1 MNYRKLGIATII
13 VVYLV
18 VVAGGVVRSTG
29 AGMGCPDW
37 PRCFGSWVP
46 PTDISQLPANYQ
58 EIFGA
63 KLKGEVLFNPLKTWI
78 EYVNRLIGVVAGI
91 LVFATFIASLKYW
104 KRDKAIVGL
113 SLLSFLLMGFQGW
126 LGSKVVSTELKPLM
140 VTLHMLVAIIIVFVL
155 LYAVARAYSEVSDI
169 EKVTQKHK
177 LNLILVIAIIL
188 SVVQILMGTQ
198 VREAIDEVVFRIGYD
213 NRDQWI
219 EQVSQSGL
227 WFYIHRSFSLVVF
240 AFHVWFIRSLMKNT
254 NQSGLLRSYGKA
266 MLALVGLEIL
276 TGVIMAYFSVPAY
289 LQPMHLTLAVIM
301 LGVQFIT
308 FLLLN
313 AENVFGR
320 INRKQANSFAAS
332 LHTSN
337 VRN

>member
-63 KLKGEVLFNPLKTWI
+63 KLKGEVLFNPVKTWT
-78 EYVNRLIGVVAGI
+78 EYVNRLVGVLAGI
-91 LVFATFIASLKYW
+91 FVFATFIASLKYW
-104 KRDKAIVGL
+104 KRDKTIVGL
-113 SLLSFLLMGFQGW
+113 SFLSFLLMGFQGW
-126 LGSKVVSTELKPLM
+126 LGAKVVSTELKPLM

-155 LYAVARAYSEVSDI
+155 IYAVARAYSEVSEV
-169 EKVTQKHK
+169 EKVTHKPK
-177 LNLILVIAIIL
+177 LNFILATAIIL
-188 SVVQILMGTQ
+188 SVVQILLGTQ
-198 VREAIDEVVFRIGYD
+198 VREAIDEVIFRIGYD

-219 EQVSQSGL
+219 EQASQSGL
-227 WFYIHRSFSLVVF
+227 WFYVHRSFSLIVF
-240 AFHVWFIRSLMKNT
+240 GFHIWFIRSLMKNT
-254 NQSGLLRSYGKA
+254 SHNGLLRSYGKA
-266 MLALVGLEIL
+266 MLTLVGVEIL
-276 TGVIMAYFSVPAY
+276 TGVIMAYFSIPAY
-289 LQPMHLTLAVIM
+289 LQPVHLTLSIIM
-301 LGVQFIT
+301 LGVQFVA

-320 INRKQANSFAAS
+320 INRVDAEAFATP

>member
-13 VVYLV
+13 AVYLV

-63 KLKGEVLFNPLKTWI
+63 KLKGEVLFNPVKTWT
-78 EYVNRLIGVVAGI
+78 EYVNRLIGALAGVF
-91 LVFATFIASLKYW
+91 VFATFIASLKYW
-104 KRDKAIVGL
+104 KRDKTIVVL
-113 SLLSFLLMGFQGW
+113 SFVSFLLMGFQGW
-126 LGSKVVSTELKPLM
+126 LGAKVVSTELKPLM

-155 LYAVARAYSEVSDI
+155 IYAVARAYSEVNEI
-169 EKVTQKHK
+169 EKVTQKPK
-177 LNLILVIAIIL
+177 LNFILATAIIL

-198 VREAIDEVVFRIGYD
+198 VREAIDEVIFRIGYE

-219 EQVSQSGL
+219 EQASQSGV
-227 WFYIHRSFSLVVF
+227 WFYVHRSFSLVVF
-240 AFHVWFIRSLMKNT
+240 AFHMWFIRSLMKNT
-254 NQSGLLRSYGKA
+254 QQNGLLRSYGKA

-276 TGVIMAYFSVPAY
+276 TGVIMAYFSIPAS
-289 LQPMHLTLAVIM
+289 LQPVHLTLSIIM
-301 LGVQFIT
+301 LGVQFVA

-320 INRKQANSFAAS
+320 INRSEANSLAAS

>member
-63 KLKGEVLFNPLKTWI
+63 KLKGEVLFNPVKTWT
-78 EYVNRLIGVVAGI
+78 EYVNRLVGALAGVF
-91 LVFATFIASLKYW
+91 VFATFIASLQYW
-104 KRDKAIVGL
+104 KRDKTIVGL

-126 LGSKVVSTELKPLM
+126 LGAKVVSTELKPLM

-155 LYAVARAYSEVSDI
+155 IYAVARAYSEVSEV
-169 EKVTQKHK
+169 EKVTQKPK
-177 LNLILVIAIIL
+177 LNFILATAIIL

-198 VREAIDEVVFRIGYD
+198 VREAIDEVIFRIGYER
-213 NRDQWI
+213 RDQWI
-219 EQVSQSGL
+219 EQASQSGL
-227 WFYIHRSFSLVVF
+227 WFYTHRSFSLVVF
-240 AFHVWFIRSLMKNT
+240 AFHMWFIRSLMKNT
-254 NQSGLLRSYGKA
+254 NQNGLLRSYGKA

-276 TGVIMAYFSVPAY
+276 TGVIMAYFSIPAY
-289 LQPMHLTLAVIM
+289 LQPVHLTLSIIM
-301 LGVQFIT
+301 LGVQFVA

-320 INRKQANSFAAS
+320 INRTEADFFAAS